1 VAHLVAQHQIV
12 RPSEVLAPAQR
23 LENDHGLI
31 WDRHAPYV
39 AEHLEHAYALT
50 AHTIQGGTVDWAG
63 VVGHPDD
70 FTRNWSYTALSRA
83 RDATEIFVI
92 DTPTEHQLDRDEIAP
107 GHPKELGDERTP
119 VERLEAAMRR
129 RDDEDLALDRIDRLP
144 SATRGDIN
152 LPSTRASADGND
164 PAPQSVDELR
174 TDLAQLDAL
183 ADQVRASSEAR
194 REAQRIVDEASARIT
209 ELERRPRG
217 ILRCGTS
224 DPARPA
230 FERER
235 LKAAEHQ
242 IVETAERERE
252 LAGSLSARGTPQ
264 LEHEAPRK
272 GAAAIETEL
281 AILRQRGRHG
291 ALESSIEPYL
301 TVALGPL
308 PEQPRARRTWEQA
321 AHRIEADRFEHGISD
336 PTALWDPHPPASP
349 CEHTGSE
356 HSETSTE
363 LDERSARRSPASTT
377 SFRHSVATAAAT
389 REQARGISVAALSLC
404 RW

>member
-1 VAHLVAQHQIV
+1 MTERIGAERFYPTVWAAVKACARGRRLMA
-12 RPSEVLAPAQR
+12 EAQR
-23 LENDHGLI
+23 RGARWAPRRCSLAAPSGRY
-31 WDRHAPYV
+31 WTYQDRARARHHAPPR
-39 AEHLEHAYALT
+39 
-50 AHTIQGGTVDWAG
+50 GGRGA
-63 VVGHPDD
+63 
-70 FTRNWSYTALSRA
+70 RA
-83 RDATEIFVI
+83 RRSVPRPGTNATTPQRDASFI
-92 DTPTEHQLDRDEIAP
+92 DTPTEHQLDRDQIAP

-119 VERLEAAMRR
+119 VERLDAAMRR

-144 SATRGDIN
+144 SATRGDIK
-152 LPSTRASADGND
+152 LPSTRGSADAND

-183 ADQVRASSEAR
+183 ADQVRASREAR
-194 REAQRIVDEASARIT
+194 AEAQSIVDEASARIT

-217 ILRCGTS
+217 ILRRGTS
-224 DPARPA
+224 DPARLA

-264 LEHEAPRK
+264 LQHEPPPK
-272 GAAAIETEL
+272 GAAAIETDL

-291 ALESSIEPYL
+291 ALEASIEPYL

-321 AHRIEADRFEHGISD
+321 AHRLQAYRFEHGI
-336 PTALWDPHPPASP
+336 TDPHSALGPAP
-349 CEHTGSE
+349 TG
-356 HSETSTE
+356 TSVRARWQRAQRDVNRAQRALGQTVAG
-363 LDERSARRSPASTT
+363 LD
-377 SFRHSVATAAAT
+377 H
-389 REQARGISVAALSLC
+389 QL
-404 RW
+404 